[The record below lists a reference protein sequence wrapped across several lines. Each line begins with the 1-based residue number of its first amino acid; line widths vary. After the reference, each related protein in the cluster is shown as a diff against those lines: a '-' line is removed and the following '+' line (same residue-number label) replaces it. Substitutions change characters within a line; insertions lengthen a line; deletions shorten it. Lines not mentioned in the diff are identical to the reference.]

1 MTKPWKWDVT
11 IYDRPGWYTIS
22 DNHKQLYLSP
32 SGRLGLRIWSSPAA
46 LTATDFWKEQFDNRV
61 LVSDDGGMSW
71 RTGTGSDVPPRRSVR
86 TASGRIVSILSSEV
100 LQAPED
106 RKRHLESVGLG
117 HLYSD
122 TTFYQY
128 GLWPESMRD
137 EVAGMGLLVHEVGNG
152 VIGAHT
158 GQTLRISE
166 DDGKTWKNR
175 ELTEFPYHA
184 KMIGFF
190 RDPVITPSGTIVGAC
205 DGIPNPER
213 GPAEGL
219 KSVDHCLR
227 SEDDGD
233 TWELIPVGVDP
244 EGVREFAEPQVALLP
259 SGRIIMMMRS
269 AAGEDDRHIYQ
280 SFSEDDGKTWT
291 PAERTPMWGKPPNP
305 VVLRSGALLCSYAYR
320 REPFGIRACVSYDE
334 GATWDIAN
342 EKIIRDDAV
351 TGRISYPTAV
361 QLEDESVFAF
371 YGINKACEPLPE
383 EQKISGDNIRVYLAG
398 SRFHQDWVRSEPG
411 R

>member
-1 MTKPWKWDVT
+1 MSPSTTGPAGT
-11 IYDRPGWYTIS
+11 RSPITTSSYTF
-22 DNHKQLYLSP
+22 SP

-175 ELTEFPYHA
+175 ELTEFP
-184 KMIGFF
+184 
-190 RDPVITPSGTIVGAC
+190 
-205 DGIPNPER
+205 
-213 GPAEGL
+213 
-219 KSVDHCLR
+219 
-227 SEDDGD
+227 
-233 TWELIPVGVDP
+233 
-244 EGVREFAEPQVALLP
+244 LP
-259 SGRIIMMMRS
+259 R
-269 AAGEDDRHIYQ
+269 EDDRLLPRPRHHPLGHY
-280 SFSEDDGKTWT
+280 SG
-291 PAERTPMWGKPPNP
+291 R
-305 VVLRSGALLCSYAYR
+305 LRRHSQPG
-320 REPFGIRACVSYDE
+320 
-334 GATWDIAN
+334 T
-342 EKIIRDDAV
+342 
-351 TGRISYPTAV
+351 
-361 QLEDESVFAF
+361 
-371 YGINKACEPLPE
+371 
-383 EQKISGDNIRVYLAG
+383 
-398 SRFHQDWVRSEPG
+398 RSCGGP
-411 R
+411 